1 MKTNL
6 EDGKFISRN
15 REELI
20 SNINAYP
27 DQFKETLKV
36 ALTDNEPQ
44 GWNAAW
50 LLEHCVMKNDPRI
63 RKHVTSLIKS
73 LKGKG
78 DGHQREILKIL
89 RKMNLNDGQEGYLFD
104 ECMNIWETVG
114 KSPSVRITAFSI
126 LVTIAKKY
134 PELKNE
140 LEFLTQDHYTETLSP
155 GIKHSFDRIWAE
167 LQSVR

>member
-1 MKTNL
+1 MKTIL

-20 SNINAYP
+20 SNINAFP
-27 DQFKETLKV
+27 DQFHEALKI

-63 RKHVTSLIKS
+63 RKHVSSLIQS
-73 LKGKG
+73 LNGKR

-89 RKMNLNDGQEGYLFD
+89 MKMELKDDQEGFLFD
-104 ECMNIWETVG
+104 ECMNIWESIG
-114 KSPSVRITAFSI
+114 KSPSVRISAFSI
-126 LVTIAKKY
+126 MAGIAKKY
-134 PELKNE
+134 PELKHE
-140 LEFLTQDHYTETLSP
+140 LEFLTQEQYTETLSP
-155 GIKHSFDRIWAE
+155 GIKHSFNKIWGRF
-167 LQSVR
+167 LD

>member
-1 MKTNL
+1 MKPDL

-27 DQFKETLKV
+27 DQFQESLKI
-36 ALTDNEPQ
+36 ALSNKVPQ

-50 LLEHCVMKNDPRI
+50 LLEHCIMKNDPRI
-63 RKHVTSLIKS
+63 RKHVTILIKA

-89 RKMNLNDGQEGYLFD
+89 RKMDLKDDQEGYLFN
-104 ECMNIWETVG
+104 ECMNIWESVG
-114 KSPSVRITAFSI
+114 KSPSVRITAFGI
-126 LVTIAKKY
+126 LAGITKKY
-134 PELKNE
+134 PELKHE
-140 LEFLTQDHYTETLSP
+140 LEFLTQDQYTETLSP
-155 GIKHSFDRIWAE
+155 GIKHSFDKIWARF
-167 LQSVR
+167 LD